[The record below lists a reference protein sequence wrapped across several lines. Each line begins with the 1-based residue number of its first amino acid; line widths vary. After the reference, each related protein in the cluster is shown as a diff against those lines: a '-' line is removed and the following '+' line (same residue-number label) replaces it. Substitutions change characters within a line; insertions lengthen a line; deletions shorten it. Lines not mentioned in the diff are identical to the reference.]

1 MALTFRKDDKER
13 KQKSLERAQKEAK
26 MASESAKDA
35 RNRREA
41 KIVANKLEAPVEQNE
56 EKQVVENVL
65 DETKDEIKVATRKDA
80 KEELTAMQRE
90 QQQVVNK
97 ALDETKDEIKVAT
110 REAKKEI
117 PQYTQ
122 KLGDLQE
129 QTIQTT
135 REIADNYIESQKE
148 IISIYQSVWTPFVE
162 NANSK
167 FWNYWSVS
175 PKGLAETYGTVVSS
189 FADNVIAATRL
200 TNNAVSANMELFSTA
215 LQQTKDNSRELSR
228 LVINTAKVFHETS
241 NDVATTGFS
250 TAQAVVPSSRLR
262 R

>member
-1 MALTFRKDDKER
+1 MCSLSDGMAYNKDEKEER
-13 KQKSLERAQKEAK
+13 TLERAQKEA
-26 MASESAKDA
+26 EVIGEFAKDA
-35 RNRREA
+35 RNRKEA
-41 KIVANKLEAPVEQNE
+41 QKLANKLETAIEHKNE
-56 EKQVVENVL
+56 EKEVDRNSVDIEFVVEQQEKVIEGVL
-65 DETKDEIKVATRKDA
+65 DETKDNIRHT
-80 KEELTAMQRE
+80 
-90 QQQVVNK
+90 
-97 ALDETKDEIKVAT
+97 T
-110 REAKKEI
+110 REATKEI
-117 PQYTQ
+117 SQYTQ
-122 KLGDLQE
+122 RLGDIQE

-162 NANSK
+162 NANSR
-167 FWNYWSVS
+167 FWNYWSIS
-175 PKGLAETYGTVVSS
+175 PKGIAETYGTVVSS